1 MPGCPSNGTD
11 APSAA
16 PGTPRVDRRLA
27 AIAFVDIVGYSI
39 LMARDETRTHQR
51 WMALLEGVI
60 RPYAGRYRGKIVKST
75 GDGVLAE
82 FPSALDGVEWALSV
96 QAATRSGGADGP
108 PITLRIS
115 VHVGDII
122 TTEFDVFGD
131 GVNLAARLQEH
142 APAGGIVLS

>member
-1 MPGCPSNGTD
+1 MSPCPSNGGN
-11 APSAA
+11 A
-16 PGTPRVDRRLA
+16 PRVDRRLA

-51 WMALLEGVI
+51 WMALLDGVI

-96 QAATRSGGADGP
+96 QAATRSGGAD
-108 PITLRIS
+108 
-115 VHVGDII
+115 
-122 TTEFDVFGD
+122 
-131 GVNLAARLQEH
+131 
-142 APAGGIVLS
+142 